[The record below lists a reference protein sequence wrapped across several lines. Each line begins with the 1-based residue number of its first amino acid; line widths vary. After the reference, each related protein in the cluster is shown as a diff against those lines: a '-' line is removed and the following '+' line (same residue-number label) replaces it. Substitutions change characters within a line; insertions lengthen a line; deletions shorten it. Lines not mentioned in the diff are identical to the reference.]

1 MFKKSRGLSIGI
13 LGGVTLIS
21 TSLFMYE
28 IAISRVFAALLP
40 YHFVF
45 MILSTAILGMGIGST
60 IEFKRIKKAGR
71 INPLEEH
78 AKLVSY
84 MAYSMFGSFVVIY
97 FVPFIKFNLLYIGVA
112 AVPYIFA
119 GQFFTSLFTNYGEYS
134 NKIYFADLIGAG
146 AASALSIGIFYFIGF
161 IPAVKLI
168 FVIVFISALV
178 FSIRAAEKKH
188 IYINSLLALFMLFLS
203 VIPNTGKFIEKNFI
217 SFLTSPYTILARF
230 KNSGTEAKIIYTNW
244 DGFARTDVIK
254 LKGDDSARI
263 VSTNG
268 AANTQMIKYDGIN
281 DFYGLRKQIDYIPY
295 LINENAEVAIVGAG
309 GGRDVLQAVLGGAKS
324 IDAIDINRS
333 TVQAVKDMG
342 RYNGDIYEN
351 SKVNVIVGD
360 GRSVLEKSN
369 KKYDIIFL
377 SMVMTGAA
385 QANGYALAEN
395 YIYTK
400 EAVQTYYDHLKPNG
414 KLVFVGHNNMDM
426 AKLTNTSL
434 KVLQEN
440 GIPNKLLKDQ
450 IFLGGE
456 LHEGEKTMVHSPVVM
471 MAKKPYSQEEIELIN
486 IFFTEQHYSVLHL
499 SGGVQEDYITSIS
512 EGKATLEGLMKESK
526 FDIKPSSDERPFFY
540 NFHKGIPITFI
551 FVLLSVYSCISIFF
565 RKPLAEQ
572 NIKKRGHYFSLLGVG
587 FMVVE
592 VAFIQK
598 MAIYLEHPTTAF
610 VVTISALLIGAGVG
624 SFFSHG
630 AWLVEKDGKHRGAVL
645 AFISI
650 LVTGLVFKFAS
661 DRIFFIPLWE
671 KVLAAGLIIFVNGFF
686 MGMIFPYSISLSK
699 KIDDE
704 KNIPIF
710 YGINGLFSMVGSV
723 IAVIISMKL
732 GVTATLFAGSII
744 YGVIYMFMP
753 VLSQESSRLS
763 LQKNRIKSS
772 KSAYLKNRR
781 S

>member
-1 MFKKSRGLSIGI
+1 LVKKSRGLSSAV

-60 IEFKRIKKAGR
+60 IEFKRIKKIVR
-71 INPLEEH
+71 INILEEH

-84 MAYSMFGSFVVIY
+84 MAYSMLGSFIVIY
-97 FVPFIKFNLLYIGVA
+97 FVPFIKLSLLYIGIV

-119 GQFFTSLFTNYGEYS
+119 GQFFTSLFINYGEYS
-134 NKIYFADLIGAG
+134 NKIYFSDLIGAG
-146 AASALSIGIFYFIGF
+146 LASVLSIGIFYFIGF
-161 IPAVKLI
+161 IPAVKVI
-168 FVIVFISALV
+168 FVIVFISSLA
-178 FSIRAAEKKH
+178 FSIMAAKKKH
-188 IYINSLLALFMLFLS
+188 AYLNSLLALSMLFLS

-217 SFLTSPYTILARF
+217 SFLTSPYTSLARF
-230 KNSGTEAKIIYTNW
+230 KNSETEAKIIYTNW
-244 DGFARTDVIK
+244 DGFARTDVIR
-254 LKGDDSARI
+254 LNGDDSARI

-268 AANTQMIKYDGIN
+268 AANTLMIKYDGVN

-295 LINENAEVAIVGAG
+295 LLNENAEVAILGSG

-324 IDAIDINRS
+324 IDAIDINHS

-342 RYNGDIYEN
+342 RYNGDIYGN

-360 GRSVLEKSN
+360 GRSILEKSN

-486 IFFTEQHYSVLHL
+486 NFFTEQNYSVIHL
-499 SGGVQEDYITSIS
+499 SEGVQEEYITSIS
-512 EGKATLEGLMKESK
+512 EGKATLKRLMKESK
-526 FDIKPSSDERPFFY
+526 YDVKPSIDERPFFY
-540 NFHKGIPITFI
+540 NFSKGIPITFI

-565 RKPLAEQ
+565 KKPLDEQ
-572 NIKKRGHYFSLLGVG
+572 NIKKRGRYFSLLGVG
-587 FMVVE
+587 FMLVE

-598 MAIYLEHPTTAF
+598 MTIYLEHPTTAF

-624 SFFSHG
+624 GFFSHRD
-630 AWLVEKDGKHRGAVL
+630 WFIEEDGKHRGAIL

-650 LVTGLVFKFAS
+650 LITGLVFKFSS
-661 DRIFFIPLWE
+661 DLIVFIPMRE
-671 KVLAAGLIIFVNGFF
+671 KILTAFLIIFINGFF
-686 MGMIFPYSISLSK
+686 MGMIFPYSISSSK

-710 YGINGLFSMVGSV
+710 YGINGLFSMAGSV

-732 GVTATLFAGSII
+732 GVTATLFAGSIV
-744 YGVIYMFMP
+744 YGIVYMIMP
-753 VLSQESSRLS
+753 VLFQESSRLS
-763 LQKNRIKSS
+763 LQKNKIKSS
-772 KSAYLKNRR
+772 KNSYIQNQR